1 MKRDDEWLTDNEVRE
16 HYPMTDISNPRM
28 MGEVIKAEVKDS
40 ENTRAFLSNVIV
52 LEPRRRKKNM
62 SHTTSCNVS
71 NAGSCSVP
79 WCNCACHHPSRFVPT
94 EPKRFEPDPS
104 VWRPIPNFGN
114 YEMNYLGHL
123 RYVGSVNT
131 IRWVDL
137 DGSKWY
143 ELQTKNPNRG
153 SGQEFVV
160 HIFPMLTLVK
170 TTFPEIFEQNR

>member
-1 MKRDDEWLTDNEVRE
+1 
-16 HYPMTDISNPRM
+16 
-28 MGEVIKAEVKDS
+28 
-40 ENTRAFLSNVIV
+40 
-52 LEPRRRKKNM
+52 
-62 SHTTSCNVS
+62 
-71 NAGSCSVP
+71 
-79 WCNCACHHPSRFVPT
+79 
-94 EPKRFEPDPS
+94 
-104 VWRPIPNFGN
+104 
-114 YEMNYLGHL
+114 MNYLGHL